1 MNLFAKK
8 SEPVLY
14 KDNNTAQLKLEKLK
28 ELTKYADSAQLKAI
42 EKDIKITEA
51 GIFGENQIL
60 FELKNSHIPMLI
72 LHDIYLEHNGLSAQI
87 DFLVITQKI
96 TFIIECKNLV
106 GDIEVDNNGNFTRT
120 FTYGGKKHKE
130 GLYSPIT
137 QNTRHIELIKQ
148 MCLDKQKSF
157 LGRKIVEKNFN
168 AYYCPIVVLAN
179 PQTVLYAK
187 YAKKEVKEKIIRADG
202 LIEFIK
208 AKNKA
213 SDIPASK
220 DEAMKEFAES
230 VLSHSK
236 DPDTDYTE
244 KYGINANEPAQTA
257 EATAEKTET
266 PIEKAAEETAEKSVE
281 SSAEK
286 TAETVLCPKCS
297 APMIKRVAQKGDNAG
312 KEFYGCSN
320 FPKCRGIVNIK

>member
-1 MNLFAKK
+1 MNLFAKQ

-14 KDNNTAQLKLEKLK
+14 KDNNTAQIKLEKLK
-28 ELTKYADSAQLKAI
+28 ELTKYADESQLKAI

-51 GIFGENQIL
+51 GIYGENQIL

-148 MCLDKQKSF
+148 IYLDRQKSF
-157 LGRKIVEKNFN
+157 IGRKIVEKSFSG
-168 AYYCPIVVLAN
+168 YYCPIVVLAN

-208 AKNKA
+208 SRNKA

-220 DEAMKEFAES
+220 DEDMKDFAEFI
-230 VLSHSK
+230 LSYAK
-236 DPDTDYTE
+236 EPDIDYTE
-244 KYGINANEPAQTA
+244 KYGIIADKPAQSTDATSEEPAKVV
-257 EATAEKTET
+257 EKTVENFD
-266 PIEKAAEETAEKSVE
+266 EKMK
-281 SSAEK
+281 K
-286 TAETVLCPKCS
+286 TVLCPKCG